1 MSRAARIVAGDGA
14 AAPRRWDLPT
24 LPRAAPG
31 RDAFAAPARPSA
43 AAAEHGPTSA
53 EMAAAV
59 AAAREQGQR
68 EGLAQGLAEKR
79 KQAANELRER
89 LQTLDQM
96 CTALA
101 RPLRAVDADVEQ
113 KLARLATLIAERVVG
128 AELTLQPQRIVNVV
142 RATLAALSAQ
152 ARDIEVA
159 VNPDAARWLRESFGD
174 TAHAGWTLVEDA
186 QLGPGDCRVRAGD
199 SSIDGT
205 TAARLK
211 ALVDVVLGEPA

>member
-1 MSRAARIVAGDGA
+1 MSRTARIVTGGGTL
-14 AAPRRWDLPT
+14 APRRWDLPA

-31 RDAFAAPARPSA
+31 RDGFATPPRPSA
-43 AAAEHGPTSA
+43 PAPDNPPTPAETTAAL
-53 EMAAAV
+53 
-59 AAAREQGQR
+59 AAAREQGRQ
-68 EGLAQGLAEKR
+68 EGLSQGLAEKR
-79 KQAANELRER
+79 KQAATELRDR

-101 RPLRAVDADVEQ
+101 RPLRAVDAEVERN
-113 KLARLATLIAERVVG
+113 LARLATLIAERVVG

-152 ARDIEVA
+152 AKDVEVA
-159 VNPDAARWLRESFGD
+159 VSPAAARWLRESFGD
-174 TAHAGWTLVEDA
+174 TAHAGWSLREDA
-186 QLGPGDCRVRAGD
+186 QLGPGDCRVHAGD

-211 ALVDVVLGEPA
+211 ALVDVVLGESE